1 MAKNKDVYKRQLLMS
16 LARKFKTIRI
26 EDDHHSLKVSLDNG
40 GEAASQVKLNRS
52 NWKSM
57 VADILKKF
65 KEDGFCLLYTS
76 RCV

>member
-1 MAKNKDVYKRQLLMS
+1 M
-16 LARKFKTIRI
+16 

-40 GEAASQVKLNRS
+40 GEAASPVKLNRS

-65 KEDGFCLLYTS
+65 KEDGFDRVNPSIVKAAVQDVYKRQL
-76 RCV
+76 